1 MRGMGGM
8 SVNAMDWRDALMAV
22 ITAATPLLFAWA
34 CAEAYAE
41 RGYVAC
47 GGEFGVL
54 ALPLIAGALIYGS
67 EED

>member
-1 MRGMGGM
+1 M
-8 SVNAMDWRDALMAV
+8 VFAEWRDALMAV
-22 ITAATPLLFAWA
+22 ITAPPLLFAWA
-34 CAEAYAE
+34 CAAAFAE

-54 ALPLIAGALIYGS
+54 AMPLIAGALIYGS